1 MNQNKNARTVKIRT
15 VRMKKKDSKR
25 NMASIQTDHST
36 SDQECHSRE
45 LLNAEVPVML
55 VFSDGETTPQH
66 SNGTSMVFLRLL
78 DLNNGKETH

>member
-1 MNQNKNARTVKIRT
+1 MNQRKNARTVKIRT

-45 LLNAEVPVML
+45 
-55 VFSDGETTPQH
+55 
-66 SNGTSMVFLRLL
+66 
-78 DLNNGKETH
+78 